1 MVQAYGRM
9 FIAFCGVSRYIDHRC
24 AQDDRELVLTVHH
37 IRHSLGGKPPTR
49 LLRSTLFNR
58 LVQTAE
64 VQHRYSEF
72 ESLRNNLVRL
82 YPTLIIPPIPSK
94 QTLGDYAVKQAKA
107 KAASLMGRF
116 HG

>member
-37 IRHSLGGKPPTR
+37 IRHSLGGKPPAR

-64 VQHRYSEF
+64 AQHRYSEF
-72 ESLRNNLVRL
+72 ESLRNNLVKLRAGVGIHPR
-82 YPTLIIPPIPSK
+82 PTCK
-94 QTLGDYAVKQAKA
+94 
-107 KAASLMGRF
+107 
-116 HG
+116 